1 MPSCDDGRLVMMRGA
16 IAILLLACGPASARS
31 ATPASAS
38 PNRGGA
44 TSSSPGGA
52 AATTAP
58 PRAAFVCRVDVEI
71 REPERAHGT
80 AASDTSA
87 TDAHDVAWQRAC
99 DDLRARSGLDCENDA
114 RVRVVKRSSSTRASP
129 SGDAMKAHYEQTF
142 ELVGYRLAR
151 GEAGSDASFAQA
163 CNAAAD
169 NACRAALGTPCPEG
183 RVVVLKADG
192 DGEARPPAGPPARKT
207 I

>member
-1 MPSCDDGRLVMMRGA
+1 MRAA

-38 PNRGGA
+38 PSRGAAPSG
-44 TSSSPGGA
+44 SPSAA
-52 AATTAP
+52 AATTVP

-71 REPERAHGT
+71 RDPERAHGT
-80 AASDTSA
+80 AASDASA
-87 TDAHDVAWQRAC
+87 TEAHDVAWQRAC

-114 RVRVVKRSSSTRASP
+114 RVRVVKRSSSTRASG

-142 ELVGYRLAR
+142 EIVGVRLAR

-163 CNAAAD
+163 CTAAAD
-169 NACRAALGTPCPEG
+169 NACQAALGTPCPEG
-183 RVVVLKADG
+183 RVIVLSADG
-192 DGEARPPAGPPARKT
+192 DGEGRPPPGPPARKT